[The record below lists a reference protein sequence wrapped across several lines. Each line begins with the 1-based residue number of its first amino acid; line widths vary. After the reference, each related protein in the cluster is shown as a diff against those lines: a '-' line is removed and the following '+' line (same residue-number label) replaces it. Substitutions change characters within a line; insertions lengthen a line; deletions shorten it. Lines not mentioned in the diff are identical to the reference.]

1 MKKTITI
8 LLCAMLVLSLVGC
21 GGTKAE
27 STALSSPTE
36 TEVPAVTHA
45 PTATEVPTA
54 TAAPPESDNGREG
67 SDVSALVEQILAMVG
82 QPVEDLYDLIGRP
95 TGNVDYTS
103 SCLVT
108 GGKDGQLEYDGF
120 TVYTL
125 VQPDGT
131 ETIYDCLTD

>member
-8 LLCAMLVLSLVGC
+8 LLCALLVLSLAGC
-21 GGTKAE
+21 GGAKAE
-27 STALSSPTE
+27 SAEPTAAPAAAETPAATE
-36 TEVPAVTHA
+36 APAVTVA
-45 PTATEVPTA
+45 PDASVTPA
-54 TAAPPESDNGREG
+54 ESDTC
-67 SDVSALVEQILAMVG
+67 DVSALVEQILAMVG
-82 QPVEDLYDLIGRP
+82 QPVEDLYDLVGQP

-131 ETIYDCLTD
+131 ETIYDCLID

>member
-1 MKKTITI
+1 MKKAFTV
-8 LLCAMLVLSLVGC
+8 LLCALLVLSLAGC

-27 STALSSPTE
+27 NAEPAAAPDVTE
-36 TEVPAVTHA
+36 APASAEA
-45 PTATEVPTA
+45 PAATGAPPATE
-54 TAAPPESDNGREG
+54 APAESDTG
-67 SDVSALVEQILAMVG
+67 DIAALVEQILAMVG
-82 QPVEDLYDLIGRP
+82 QPVEDLYELAGQP
-95 TGNVDYTS
+95 TGNVDYSS

-131 ETIYDCLTD
+131 ETIYDCLID

>member
-8 LLCAMLVLSLVGC
+8 LLCALLVLSLAGC

-27 STALSSPTE
+27 SAEPTAAPAAAE
-36 TEVPAVTHA
+36 TPAVTEA
-45 PTATEVPTA
+45 PAV
-54 TAAPPESDNGREG
+54 TAAPDASVTPAESDTG
-67 SDVSALVEQILAMVG
+67 DVAALGEQSRAMGG
-82 QPVEDLYDLIGRP
+82 QPGEDLYDLVGRP

-120 TVYTL
+120 TVYTI